1 MESFQRIVLYE
12 RKHIGRFSILYQ
24 CIFNQYFPLMRTGEL
39 TSSRYIASTVVA
51 RIEGYSF

>member
-24 CIFNQYFPLMRTGEL
+24 CIFNQYFPLIRTGEL

-51 RIEGYSF
+51 RIEEYSF